1 MHYLL
6 FGEKTKETDIVD
18 NLLLRNHQPIKT
30 NTLIGIEKLNSRQ
43 LYSLLVYRDAFT
55 PTSQMYFNILFKTD
69 SLNWT
74 QILSSTMFGNP
85 WQLLLFLSILKS
97 EQCFKNQFHLFA
109 LSANFQ
115 MRQCSIYFINVIRFK
130 IYGITGFILR
140 KQLHSIWSN
149 TKGCLFRLP

>member
-55 PTSQMYFNILFKTD
+55 PTYQMYFNILFKTD

-74 QILSSTMFGNP
+74 QILSSTIFGNP
-85 WQLLLFLSILKS
+85 
-97 EQCFKNQFHLFA
+97 
-109 LSANFQ
+109 
-115 MRQCSIYFINVIRFK
+115 
-130 IYGITGFILR
+130 
-140 KQLHSIWSN
+140 
-149 TKGCLFRLP
+149 